1 MCGIAGI
8 WHSYKESSN
17 ELIVKAKC
25 ISDGMIHRGPDDS
38 GLWIKEKNGICFA
51 HRRLSIVDLSKAGSQ
66 PMTSL
71 NKRFTIVFNG
81 EIYNNSELRIDLQNS
96 LNSTFPW
103 RGNSD
108 TETFL
113 ESINKFGLINTL
125 NKSYGMFSFA
135 LWDEYKKE
143 LFLARDRF
151 GEKPLYWGNTYLGN
165 ENNKKILIF
174 SSELAGIFKLKGFR
188 REVDLDALNIYF
200 KYGYIH
206 GEKSIQKDIY
216 RLGPGELLR
225 IKANDDGYFHP
236 EISKP
241 YKWWDTIKSYN
252 SAKTKYLL
260 DTNFQDE
267 SYLID
272 YLENNLTNVI
282 KEHANNSDVPIGTF
296 LSGGIDSSLVTTL
309 LQKESSLP
317 IRSFTLKFEGF
328 EDVIKYYDE
337 SIFAKKIANHLGTDH
352 EEVSISPKEV
362 LDIIPSLGRIYS
374 EPFSDSSQV
383 PTYLICKFM
392 KSSGVSVALSGDG
405 ADELFGGYNRH
416 ILIPE
421 IKKYFKFFPK
431 NSKKLL
437 INLLK
442 KYPFS
447 TNGLAMEK
455 FQKLSSALLTSGE
468 IEDIYDSIKSIQN
481 YSEQEFYLHNNIIC
495 NDYKNMFRCKTI
507 EETVMIADTTSY
519 LNSDILVKLDRAS
532 MSSSLETRVPF
543 LDKRVAEIAWLLPLS
558 LKIRKTNGKKSS
570 KWVLRKILNKYIPDE
585 LFNRPKKGFAM
596 PISPWI
602 KGPLKD
608 WAKSLLSYD
617 AIKKQGYIN
626 PDIVEKILNN
636 HLEQKEDN
644 SSRLWNILMWQLWL
658 EEWK

>member
-8 WHSYKESSN
+8 WHSYKESSS
-17 ELIVKAKC
+17 ELIIKAKS
-25 ISDGMIHRGPDDS
+25 ISDGMIHRGPDDA
-38 GLWIKEKNGICFA
+38 GLWINENNGICFS
-51 HRRLSIVDLSKAGSQ
+51 HRRLSIIDLSKAGSQ

-81 EIYNNSELRIDLQNS
+81 EIYNNWELRVELQKS
-96 LNSTFPW
+96 LNYSFPW

-125 NKSYGMFSFA
+125 NKSYGMFAFA

-165 ENNKKILIF
+165 ENNKRMLIF
-174 SSELAGIFKLKGFR
+174 ASELAGIFNLKGFR
-188 REVDLDALNIYF
+188 REIDLDALNIYF
-200 KYGYIH
+200 KYGYVN
-206 GEKSIQKDIY
+206 GNKSIQKDIF
-216 RLGPGELLR
+216 RLGPGELLS
-225 IKANDDGYFHP
+225 IKSNNKGFLHQ

-241 YKWWDTIKSYN
+241 FKWWDTTKTFNKSKKNYILN
-252 SAKTKYLL
+252 SKFKDEKYLI
-260 DTNFQDE
+260 N
-267 SYLID
+267 
-272 YLENNLTNVI
+272 YLESNLVDVI
-282 KEHANNSDVPIGTF
+282 KGQAKNSDVPVGTF

-309 LQKESSLP
+309 LQKESSQP
-317 IRSFTLKFEGF
+317 IKSFTLRFEGF
-328 EDVIKYYDE
+328 EDGFNYYDE
-337 SIFAKKIANHLGTDH
+337 SIFAKGIATHLGTDH
-352 EEVSISPKEV
+352 EEVSISPREV
-362 LDIIPSLGRIYS
+362 LDIIPTMGRIYS

-392 KSSGVSVALSGDG
+392 KASGISVALSGDG

-421 IKKYFKFFPK
+421 IKKYFKFIPK
-431 NSKKLL
+431 NTKKLL
-437 INLLK
+437 ISLLK

-481 YSEQEFYLHNNIIC
+481 YSEEELYLFNNKISR
-495 NDYKNMFRCKTI
+495 DYQNIFKCKTI
-507 EETVMIADTTSY
+507 EEALMIADTTSY

-532 MSSSLETRVPF
+532 MFSSLETRVPF
-543 LDKRVAEIAWLLPLS
+543 LDKRIAEIAWMLPLS
-558 LKIRKTNGKKSS
+558 LKIKKTSGRKLS
-570 KWVLRKILNKYIPDE
+570 KWVLREILSKYIPDE
-585 LFNRPKKGFAM
+585 LFNRPKKGFTM
-596 PISPWI
+596 PTGPWI
-602 KGPLKD
+602 RGPLKN
-608 WAKSLLSYD
+608 WAQSLLSYD

-626 PDIVEKILNN
+626 PDIVEKILKN